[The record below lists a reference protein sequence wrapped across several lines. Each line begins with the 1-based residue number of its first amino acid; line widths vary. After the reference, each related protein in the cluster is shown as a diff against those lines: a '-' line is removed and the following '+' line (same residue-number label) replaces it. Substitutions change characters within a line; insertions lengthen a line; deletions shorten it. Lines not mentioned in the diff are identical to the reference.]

1 MRPPLM
7 HGAAITGP
15 HLAAD
20 LIGFSAGLVITVL
33 LLVLTLRAARLPGT
47 PFANIFLALCALT
60 WNLGGLAHTVALT
73 SGMPKA
79 ARPALMASAIQFTAA
94 AAWPI
99 AILAIWRPFAV
110 LPWQQHGYRLLQLAA
125 IVDAAIIV
133 FSLWSPA
140 LLGTRLLPIETLK
153 EFASYS
159 GSALA
164 LGAVMLLRGP
174 LTSGAVWFASL
185 TMLFGVFG
193 TTLTLA
199 VASLFDLS
207 AEVTATL
214 GVVSKQSTLLIV
226 LGAFFLFARFRFADV
241 FIRHSLRILLAG
253 LLAVVLV
260 LIFDAP
266 WLSQLANQT
275 ASPLAVRVFGGSV
288 LATTLLLS
296 FALLDRGIG
305 TLVNRWIVHA
315 PDYRHATRQLGETLR
330 RLHLEREIAD
340 AAKDAARHTL
350 ELDDVRSIAFSRL
363 PGSLWPAEIH
373 DGEVVELDA
382 SSPLRHLLSLPD
394 LELLVPVRVGGQTSS
409 VLAISPGRARR
420 GLVTHEVS
428 YLRTVAAQ
436 VGSRLDSLQLEREMV
451 ERRNRES
458 LLLQQLT
465 EAELRALR
473 AQINPHFL
481 FNSLNTIAD
490 LIVTNPSGAEATTLR
505 LAKVFR
511 HVLAQSSRPLISI
524 GDEVEFLR
532 AYLHI
537 EEARFGG
544 RLHVDIDVP
553 ADVALHRIPSLLLQP
568 LVENA
573 LKHGL
578 APKPG
583 AGHLWVSARAQG
595 EHVCLRVEDDGV
607 GLPAIALAKT
617 NGAHAM
623 PPVTVSSRE
632 SPGVGLMNV
641 TERLAVLYQGQASV
655 NVESREA
662 GGVRVTVLVPRDH
675 GLADA

>member
-1 MRPPLM
+1 M
-7 HGAAITGP
+7 HGAAITAP

-20 LIGFSAGLVITVL
+20 LIGFSSGLVITVL

-47 PFANIFLALCALT
+47 PFANILLALCALT
-60 WNLGGLAHTVALT
+60 WNLGGLAHTIALT
-73 SGMPKA
+73 SGMTKG
-79 ARPALMASAIQFTAA
+79 ARPALIASAIQFTAA
-94 AAWPI
+94 AGWPI
-99 AILAIWRPFAV
+99 PILAIWRPYAV
-110 LPWQQHGYRLLQLAA
+110 LPWQKRGAQLLQLAA
-125 IVDAAIIV
+125 IADAAVIV

-140 LLGTRLLPIETLK
+140 LVGITLLPVGTIK

-174 LTSGAVWFASL
+174 LASGAVWFASL
-185 TMLFGVFG
+185 TMFFGVFG
-193 TTLTLA
+193 TTLTLV

-207 AEVTATL
+207 DGTTATL
-214 GVVSKQSTLLIV
+214 SVVSKQSTLLIV

-241 FIRHSLRILLAG
+241 FIRHSLRILLAS

-260 LIFDAP
+260 LVFDAP
-266 WLSQLANQT
+266 LVVRLANQT
-275 ASPLAVRVFGGSV
+275 AFPVAVRVFWGSV

-296 FALLDRGIG
+296 FALLDRGIC
-305 TLVNRWIVHA
+305 TLVNRWIVRA
-315 PDYRHATRQLGETLR
+315 PDYRHATRQLGEALR
-330 RLHLEREIAD
+330 RLHTELEITE
-340 AAKDAARHTL
+340 AAQHAARHTL
-350 ELDDVRSIAFSRL
+350 ELDDVRSIPFSRL

-373 DGEVVELDA
+373 DGEVVELHA
-382 SSPLRHLLSLPD
+382 ASPLRHLLSLPD

-436 VGSRLDSLQLEREMV
+436 FGSRLDSLQLEREMV
-451 ERRNRES
+451 DRQNRES

-511 HVLAQSSRPLISI
+511 HVLAQSSRPLTSI
-524 GDEVEFLR
+524 RDEVEFLR
-532 AYLHI
+532 AYLQI

-553 ADVALHRIPSLLLQP
+553 ADVAQDRIPSLILQP

-583 AGHLWVSARAQG
+583 AGHLWVSARAEG
-595 EHVCLRVEDDGV
+595 AHVCLRVEDDGV
-607 GLPAIALAKT
+607 GSPQAALART

-623 PPVTVSSRE
+623 PPATMSSRQ

-641 TERLAVLYQGQASV
+641 AQRLAALYQGRASV

-662 GGVRVTVLVPRDH
+662 GGIRVTVLVPRNE
-675 GLADA
+675 GMADA